1 MTEQEYRTVKQGIE
15 IYEACSKHRSDIQN
29 AIEALN
35 NGVNTFQVLLKPGNN
50 GKKGSFYLSPTDVP
64 GLYDRLRQY
73 FAEELERIDQLL
85 IDFSLFSV
93 EKTRNP

>member
-1 MTEQEYRTVKQGIE
+1 MTELEYRTVKQGIE
-15 IYEACSKHRSDIQN
+15 IYEACSKHRADIQN

-35 NGVNTFQVLLKPGNN
+35 NGVNTFQVLLKPGN
-50 GKKGSFYLSPTDVP
+50 KGSFYLSPTDLP

-73 FAEELERIDQLL
+73 LSEELERIDQLL

-93 EKTRNP
+93 EKTQNS